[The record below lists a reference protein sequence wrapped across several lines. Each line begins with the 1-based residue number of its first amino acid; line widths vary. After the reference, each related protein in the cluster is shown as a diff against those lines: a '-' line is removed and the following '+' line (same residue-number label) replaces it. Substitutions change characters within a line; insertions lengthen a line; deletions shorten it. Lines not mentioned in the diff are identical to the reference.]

1 MALRFTHHSLTLTL
15 PSLPAQ
21 YDSGDHSHITTVVT
35 IVTNQLCW
43 HTDTVAYAIVFLGL
57 VKLGKFAHSVGIL
70 KHSKWIL
77 NTTGD
82 ADNLNIQDSLNPRPS
97 PNRETGPLS

>member
-35 IVTNQLCW
+35 IVTNQLVTNQLCW
-43 HTDTVAYAIVFLGL
+43 RTDTVAYAIVFLGL

-70 KHSKWIL
+70 KHS
-77 NTTGD
+77 NGF
-82 ADNLNIQDSLNPRPS
+82 
-97 PNRETGPLS
+97 